1 MSATDMLSGVGGDA
15 LGQVGIAMLKKA
27 QDLEAGSAAQ
37 LVAQL
42 PQTAHPASSGPV
54 GSNVDAVA

>member
-1 MSATDMLSGVGGDA
+1 MSATDMLSGAGGDA

-27 QDLEAGSAAQ
+27 QDMEAAGAAQ

-42 PQTAHPASSGPV
+42 PSPPHPASAGSV
-54 GSNVDAVA
+54 GGKLDLVG